1 MKNTNKIKANKKP
14 VLTHTHMHARTHTH
28 THRNKVSA
36 KARKSYKDAAN
47 VDAASLPLR
56 ERKSA
61 RGGVAA
67 ADLLCEKAKRES
79 EEGEDRRERVRL
91 GERA

>member
-1 MKNTNKIKANKKP
+1 
-14 VLTHTHMHARTHTH
+14 MHALTH

-56 ERKSA
+56 ERA

-67 ADLLCEKAKRES
+67 ADLLCEKAEREC
-79 EEGEDRRERVRL
+79 EEGEDKRERVGL

>member
-1 MKNTNKIKANKKP
+1 
-14 VLTHTHMHARTHTH
+14 MHA
-28 THRNKVSA
+28 HRDKVSA

-56 ERKSA
+56 ERGRERESA

-67 ADLLCEKAKRES
+67 ADLLCEKAEREC